1 MQHPGHVVE
10 FSFAFLIEDKEPVV
24 KEPEMV
30 RFGIDVH
37 ASDQA
42 DAGNHPVGTA
52 AVLVADQF
60 DAPAARVDAE

>member
-1 MQHPGHVVE
+1 
-10 FSFAFLIEDKEPVV
+10 
-24 KEPEMV
+24 MV

-37 ASDQA
+37 AGDQA
-42 DAGNHPVGTA
+42 DANNHPEGIA